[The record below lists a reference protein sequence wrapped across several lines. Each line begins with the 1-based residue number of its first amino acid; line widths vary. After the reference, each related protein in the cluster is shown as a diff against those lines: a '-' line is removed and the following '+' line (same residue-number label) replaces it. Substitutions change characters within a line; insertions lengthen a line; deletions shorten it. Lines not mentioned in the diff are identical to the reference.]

1 MYMIK
6 IYDFLTNQKGY
17 RLKSFIWI
25 IMPSKTKIFSNYEH
39 KLFVSM
45 SLPTSETTWFPGLSE
60 VQNGLKWQFSDVLCS
75 EVY

>member
-45 SLPTSETTWFPGLSE
+45 SLATSETTWFPGLSE
-60 VQNGLKWQFSDVLCS
+60 VQNGLKCQFSDVLCS

>member
-6 IYDFLTNQKGY
+6 IYDFLTNQKGC

-25 IMPSKTKIFSNYEH
+25 IMPTKTKIFSNYEH

-45 SLPTSETTWFPGLSE
+45 PLGTSETTWFPGLS
-60 VQNGLKWQFSDVLCS
+60 
-75 EVY
+75 